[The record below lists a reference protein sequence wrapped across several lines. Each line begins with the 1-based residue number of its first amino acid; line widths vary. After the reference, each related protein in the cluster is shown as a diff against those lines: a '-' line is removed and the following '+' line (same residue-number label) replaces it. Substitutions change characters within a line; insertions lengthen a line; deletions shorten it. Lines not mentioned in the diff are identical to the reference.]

1 MADDIN
7 TRIQQVQ
14 LELLEGDRRLQRQ
27 IEGIGNRVD
36 SIGEKV
42 DGLGGRIDSIAEKV
56 DGLGERLATM
66 AEQQARTQRQLGE
79 VVALSSELY
88 RVQLATQKELRDLVA
103 VVRRNQ
109 DIINQ
114 PPQD

>member
-1 MADDIN
+1 MTDDIN
-7 TRIQQVQ
+7 ARIQQVQ

-27 IEGIGNRVD
+27 IEGL
-36 SIGEKV
+36 SE
-42 DGLGGRIDSIAEKV
+42 RI

-66 AEQQARTQRQLGE
+66 AEQQGRNQRQLGE
-79 VVALSSELY
+79 VIAISTELY